1 MTRLR
6 QALWILYAVAF
17 LVVAY
22 GSFRDDLV
30 VGYTL
35 FYAIPAA
42 VSYIVVAAGV
52 IAYAL
57 RFRPP
62 RLVRLARSFF
72 LVLLAFPLIGL
83 AMDWF
88 LSIDPMVKA
97 NSPFMLLVLA
107 IIAIVYTPGYLAIW
121 RLGRHD
127 S

>member
-6 QALWILYAVAF
+6 LALWILYAVAF

-22 GSFRDDLV
+22 GAFRDDLV
-30 VGYTL
+30 FGNPL

-62 RLVRLARSFF
+62 WLVRLARALFF
-72 LVLLAFPLIGL
+72 VLLAFPIIGF

-88 LSIDPMVKA
+88 LSIDPMVKKD
-97 NSPFMLLVLA
+97 SPFMPLVSA